1 MSNLKKEMQEIKGEW
16 VGYILRRFILSVNFQ
31 EYMQGKVKVLMLLS
45 LPLDNWRKTWLIK
58 VAFEIS
64 WL

>member
-1 MSNLKKEMQEIKGEW
+1 MSNFKKEMQEIKGEW

-45 LPLDNWRKTWLIK
+45 LPLDN
-58 VAFEIS
+58 
-64 WL
+64 